1 MAAIDQALRFDATG
15 RTARVTPDTRLRQMI
30 ETVLFTRPGERLNRS
45 DFGSGLDQLVFAA
58 ASPEVATATEYLVLG
73 ALQRWAGGIAQIQA
87 VDVAAD
93 EASLVVT
100 VRYLPFGAT
109 TPEVARIA
117 APAGALP

>member
-15 RTARVTPDTRLRQMI
+15 RTARVDVDRRLRQMI
-30 ETVLFTRPGERLNRS
+30 ETVLFTRPGERLNRP

-58 ASPEVATATEYLVLG
+58 ASPEIATATEYLVLG

-87 VDVAAD
+87 VNVAAE

-100 VRYLPFGAT
+100 VRYVPFGT
-109 TPEVARIA
+109 TAPHIARFE